1 MTSAQT
7 YLASKALR
15 TLESAIHTG
24 HLKVVTPEGQ
34 THDFTGATQ
43 GPSGTIIVHDWRA
56 VSAAMARGDIGFG
69 EAHMAGWWDSPD
81 LEALVA
87 VLLRNFEDLGR
98 LAWGTPL
105 NRAYAVIRD
114 RVVRRNSVTGAR
126 RNIMAHYDLGNAFY
140 SLWLDPSMSYSSALY
155 RDETAEL
162 GEAQQA
168 KYGRI
173 LDRLGD
179 ARSRVLEIGCG
190 WGGFIEAA
198 LERNKSVTGLTI
210 SDEQFRF
217 ARERTAGQADVR
229 LEDYRACQG
238 RFDAIVSI
246 EMFEAVGER
255 YWPAYFRTLSSRLA
269 PGGAAIIQ
277 TISIAEKLFPGYR
290 TSSDFIRHHIFPGG
304 MLPTLSR
311 FKNEAQRAG
320 LACRDVFSFG
330 ASYAQTLRDWLAR
343 FDAALPDVRALGF
356 DEAFIRGWRL
366 YLAICAAGFANGRI
380 NVHQIELEPQA

>member
-1 MTSAQT
+1 MTST
-7 YLASKALR
+7 PSFLASKALR
-15 TLESAIHTG
+15 MLERAVHTG

-34 THDFTGATQ
+34 THDFAGATE
-43 GPSGTIIVHDWRA
+43 GPSGTIIINDWRA

-81 LEALVA
+81 LEALFA
-87 VLLRNFEDLGR
+87 VLLRNSEDLGQ
-98 LAWGTPL
+98 LAWGTPI
-105 NRAYAVIRD
+105 NRAFAVIRD

-155 RDETAEL
+155 RDETADL

-173 LDRLGD
+173 LDKLGD

-217 ARERTAGQADVR
+217 ARERISGQADVR
-229 LEDYRACQG
+229 LQDYRACQG

-255 YWPAYFRTLSSRLA
+255 YWPAYFRTLSSRLL
-269 PGGAAIIQ
+269 PGGTAVIQ
-277 TISIAEKLFPGYR
+277 TISITEKLFPGYR
-290 TSSDFIRHHIFPGG
+290 TSSDFIRHHVFPGG
-304 MLPTLSR
+304 MLPTISR
-311 FKNEAQRAG
+311 FKSEAQRAG

-343 FDAALPDVRALGF
+343 FDASLPDVRALGF

-380 NVHQIELEPQA
+380 DVHQIELEPQA

>member
-1 MTSAQT
+1 MSAQT

-15 TLESAIHTG
+15 TLDGAIHTG

-34 THDFTGATQ
+34 THDFNGATE
-43 GPSGTIIVHDWRA
+43 GPSGTIVVHDWRA
-56 VSAAMARGDIGFG
+56 VSATLARGDIGFG
-69 EAHMAGWWDSPD
+69 EAHMAGWWDSPSLED
-81 LEALVA
+81 LMA
-87 VLLRNFEDLGR
+87 VLIRNFEGLGR
-98 LAWGTPL
+98 LAWGGPI
-105 NRAYAVIRD
+105 NRAYSVMRD
-114 RVVRRNSVTGAR
+114 RVLRRNSVEGAR
-126 RNIMAHYDLGNAFY
+126 RNILAHYDLGNAFY
-140 SLWLDPSMSYSSALY
+140 GLWLDPSMSYSSALY
-155 RDETAEL
+155 PDDQADL
-162 GEAQQA
+162 GQAQQA

-179 ARSRVLEIGCG
+179 ERKRVLEIGCG
-190 WGGFIEAA
+190 WGGFLEAA
-198 LERNKSVTGLTI
+198 LCRRKSVTGLTI
-210 SDEQFRF
+210 SDEQYRF
-217 ARERTAGQADVR
+217 ARERTSGQADVR

-255 YWPAYFRTLSSRLA
+255 YWPAYFRTLSSRLL

-277 TISIAEKLFPGYR
+277 TISISEKLFPGYR

-311 FKNEAQRAG
+311 FRDEAQRAG

-330 ASYAQTLRDWLAR
+330 TSYARTLREWLVR

-356 DEAFIRGWRL
+356 DDAFIRGWRL
-366 YLAICAAGFANGRI
+366 YLAMCAAGFAHGRI
-380 NVHQIELEPQA
+380 DVHQIELEPRA

>member
-1 MTSAQT
+1 
-7 YLASKALR
+7 
-15 TLESAIHTG
+15 
-24 HLKVVTPEGQ
+24 
-34 THDFTGATQ
+34 
-43 GPSGTIIVHDWRA
+43 
-56 VSAAMARGDIGFG
+56 
-69 EAHMAGWWDSPD
+69 
-81 LEALVA
+81 
-87 VLLRNFEDLGR
+87 
-98 LAWGTPL
+98 
-105 NRAYAVIRD
+105 
-114 RVVRRNSVTGAR
+114 
-126 RNIMAHYDLGNAFY
+126 
-140 SLWLDPSMSYSSALY
+140 MSYSSALY
-155 RDETAEL
+155 RDETADL

-217 ARERTAGQADVR
+217 ARERTSGQADVR

-255 YWPAYFRTLSSRLA
+255 YWPAYFRTLSSRLL

-290 TSSDFIRHHIFPGG
+290 TSSDFIRHHVFPGG

-311 FKNEAQRAG
+311 FKSEAQRAG

-330 ASYAQTLRDWLAR
+330 ASYAQTLRDWLVR

-356 DEAFIRGWRL
+356 DDAFIRGWRL

>member
-15 TLESAIHTG
+15 TLEGAIHTG
-24 HLKVVTPEGQ
+24 HLKVITPEGQ
-34 THDFTGATQ
+34 THDFTGATD
-43 GPSGTIIVHDWRA
+43 GPSSTIIVHDWRA

-81 LEALVA
+81 LEALFA
-87 VLLRNFEDLGR
+87 VLMSNFEDLGR

-105 NRAYAVIRD
+105 NRAFSVIRD

-155 RDETAEL
+155 RDEKTDL

-179 ARSRVLEIGCG
+179 ARTRVLEIGCG

-198 LERNKSVTGLTI
+198 LNRNKNVTGLTI

-217 ARERTAGQADVR
+217 ARE
-229 LEDYRACQG
+229 
-238 RFDAIVSI
+238 
-246 EMFEAVGER
+246 
-255 YWPAYFRTLSSRLA
+255 
-269 PGGAAIIQ
+269 
-277 TISIAEKLFPGYR
+277 
-290 TSSDFIRHHIFPGG
+290 
-304 MLPTLSR
+304 
-311 FKNEAQRAG
+311 
-320 LACRDVFSFG
+320 
-330 ASYAQTLRDWLAR
+330 
-343 FDAALPDVRALGF
+343 
-356 DEAFIRGWRL
+356 
-366 YLAICAAGFANGRI
+366 
-380 NVHQIELEPQA
+380 

>member
-1 MTSAQT
+1 
-7 YLASKALR
+7 
-15 TLESAIHTG
+15 
-24 HLKVVTPEGQ
+24 
-34 THDFTGATQ
+34 
-43 GPSGTIIVHDWRA
+43 
-56 VSAAMARGDIGFG
+56 MARGDIGFG

-81 LEALVA
+81 LEALFA
-87 VLLRNFEDLGR
+87 VLMCNFEDLGR

-105 NRAYAVIRD
+105 NRAFSVIRD

-155 RDETAEL
+155 RDETADL

-198 LERNKSVTGLTI
+198 LNRNKSVTGLTI

-217 ARERTAGQADVR
+217 ARERTSRSGGCAARRLSRLPGALRRHRIDRDVR
-229 LEDYRACQG
+229 SGRRALLAGLFPHVEQ
-238 RFDAIVSI
+238 
-246 EMFEAVGER
+246 
-255 YWPAYFRTLSSRLA
+255 PAA

-290 TSSDFIRHHIFPGG
+290 TSSDFIRHHVFPGG

-311 FKNEAQRAG
+311 FKHEAQRAG

-330 ASYAQTLRDWLAR
+330 ASYAQTLRDWLVR

-356 DEAFIRGWRL
+356 DDAFIRGWRL

-380 NVHQIELEPQA
+380 NVHQIELEPQV